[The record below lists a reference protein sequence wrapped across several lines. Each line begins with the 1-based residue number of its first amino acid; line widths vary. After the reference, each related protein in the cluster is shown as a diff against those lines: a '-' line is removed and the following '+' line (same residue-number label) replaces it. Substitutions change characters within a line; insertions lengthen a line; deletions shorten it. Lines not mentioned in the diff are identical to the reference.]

1 MSGLEQAGASRADPP
16 DEREP
21 ILDPVDR
28 ISEVMFGL
36 LMTLSFTGA
45 LSVASAGRED
55 IRTMLFAALGCNL
68 AWGLVD
74 GLMYLVR
81 AHVSRARGAAIVRA
95 VQTDP
100 DPARATVLIARA
112 LPAVVARAMTEAEL
126 ERLRVRIRAMPPPPA
141 HPPFVQRDVAA
152 AVAIFA
158 LVVASTFPVVVP
170 FLLVPETTR
179 AMRWS
184 NAVAIAMLFAAGT
197 ALGRYG
203 SLGTVRTGIAM
214 VVLGLVMVGG
224 IVLFGG

>member
-1 MSGLEQAGASRADPP
+1 MSAVDHAGAGPAAPP

-45 LSVASAGRED
+45 LSVATAGRQD

-81 AHVSRARGAAIVRA
+81 VHVSRARGAATVLA
-95 VQTDP
+95 VQTAR
-100 DPARATVLIARA
+100 DPAQARRLIARA
-112 LPAVVARAMTEAEL
+112 LPPVVVRAMTEADL
-126 ERLRVRIRAMPPPPA
+126 DRLRVRIGEMPRPPA
-141 HPPFVQRDVAA
+141 RLPIVARDFAA
-152 AVAIFA
+152 AAAIFA
-158 LVVASTFPVVVP
+158 LVVAATFPVVVP
-170 FLLVPETTR
+170 FIFVPETAR

-184 NAVAIAMLFAAGT
+184 NGVAIAMLFAAGT

-203 SLGTVRTGIAM
+203 SLGTVRMGFAM